1 MTVRVQSQA
10 SIPAISHTQIR
21 AGWVVSILLGLFL
34 AADGVGRIAKVD
46 QYEKGTLDA
55 GYLVSQGPW
64 IGAILLVC
72 TALYLVPRTA
82 LFGTI
87 LLTAYFG
94 GAVAT
99 AFRLED
105 YGPALFAA
113 AFGLLAWIGLT
124 LRDSRI
130 RQLVTS

>member
-1 MTVRVQSQA
+1 MTVRVQAPA
-10 SIPAISHTQIR
+10 SIQAPSRIQVRT
-21 AGWVVSILLGLFL
+21 GWIVSALLGLFL
-34 AADGVGRIAKVD
+34 VADGIGRLAKVD

-55 GYLVSQGPW
+55 GFLASQGPW

-72 TALYLVPRTA
+72 TALYLVPRTTF
-82 LFGTI
+82 FGAI
-87 LLTAYFG
+87 LLSAYFG

-99 AFRLED
+99 AFRMED

-113 AFGLLAWIGLT
+113 GFGVLAWIGLT

-130 RQLVTS
+130 RHLVTD

>member
-1 MTVRVQSQA
+1 MTTRVT
-10 SIPAISHTQIR
+10 TQPSSSVSLGQVR
-21 AGWVVSILLGLFL
+21 AGWIVSILLGLFL
-34 AADGVGRIAKVD
+34 AADGIGRIAKLD

-55 GYLVSQGPW
+55 GFLASQGPW

-72 TALYLVPRTA
+72 TALFIFPRTA
-82 LFGTI
+82 FFGAI

-99 AFRLED
+99 AFRTED

-113 AFGLLAWIGLT
+113 AFGVITWIALT
-124 LRDSRI
+124 LRDARL
-130 RQLVTS
+130 RQFIIS

>member
-1 MTVRVQSQA
+1 MTMRVETA
-10 SIPAISHTQIR
+10 SSATGTESRHSRIGWIIS
-21 AGWVVSILLGLFL
+21 GLLGLFL
-34 AADGVGRIAKVD
+34 AADGIGRIAKVE

-55 GYLVSQGPW
+55 GYLASQGPW

-72 TALYLVPRTA
+72 TVLYLYPRTA
-82 LFGTI
+82 SYGAI
-87 LLTAYFG
+87 LLTGYFG

-113 AFGLLAWIGLT
+113 AFGVLVWIGLT
-124 LRDSRI
+124 LRDI
-130 RQLVTS
+130 RVRNLIT

>member
-10 SIPAISHTQIR
+10 SLPAISNIQAR
-21 AGWVVSILLGLFL
+21 AGWIVSVLLGLFL
-34 AADGVGRIAKVD
+34 VADGIGRIAKVE

-55 GYLVSQGPW
+55 GFLASQGPW

-82 LFGTI
+82 FFGAI
-87 LLTAYFG
+87 LLSAYFG
-94 GAVAT
+94 GAAAI
-99 AFRLED
+99 AFRTED

-113 AFGLLAWIGLT
+113 AFGVLAWIGLT

-130 RQLVTS
+130 RHLITS